1 MQNKSLTAS
10 IVVSELKTARKHL
23 ISVSRVAPL
32 DGDWGGSSRL
42 SHSGTL
48 DVRIKR
54 RRRNSD
60 SHQCC
65 CSRHYKVGAKIATYG
80 ALGPNN
86 NNNNN
91 HLHNNLHL
99 AQQQP
104 QQPHKQLH
112 KPELV
117 TGRCRYCHRL
127 LVKVKAKGVGGG
139 TGVTGA
145 LKQWWRDVGSL
156 CPSRRGSSASAS
168 AVNSGGGGGTNAAY
182 SSMGHGL
189 SGMCKIHRCPKRT
202 KGLHLRHSEEPP
214 RMPGETGVGGPGSRD
229 GTVAGAGGILRLNRP
244 SYDREHAHMEAW
256 LDEHPD
262 FVLDY
267 FLRKATRSVV
277 DAWLVSH
284 ATPTSSS
291 GGSAST
297 AAAGAEATSP
307 THPGGHH
314 MPPNPHSRTGSGATT
329 PVRKISAHEF
339 SGLSNKPMVSTVDGT
354 PTFLTTTTSGDTG
367 LQGDGGVAT
376 TSGEYAGGTS
386 GVIGHSPTPGRRQR
400 RSRHELRQ
408 LDEKELIF
416 ELVKDICN
424 ELEIRSL
431 CHKILQN
438 VLMLLHADRGS
449 LFLVQGGGNSGC
461 GGAVTIS
468 GNNMQA
474 IENSRSGG
482 AFGVNTSD
490 SIDDDED
497 EQGGGSD
504 ERSGSASTTTSN
516 TADGSSTGNNAR
528 TALAGTVGTVL
539 SATANGSN
547 GSRLLVS
554 KLFDVCSKSTLLEM
568 EKKEEIRIPW
578 GTGIVGYVAE
588 SGESVNIPNAY
599 EDERFNDHIDTMT
612 GYKTRTLLC
621 MPIKDTNGDVI
632 GVAQVINKVGD
643 TPFTA
648 QDEQVFG
655 SYLQFCGI
663 GLRNAHLYEKSQLEI
678 KRNQV
683 LLDLARMIFEE
694 QSTIEH
700 VVFRI
705 LTHTQSLIQCQRV
718 QVLLV
723 HQASKGSFSRV
734 FDFEANDL
742 AVDDGESRTSPFE
755 SRFPINI
762 GITGYVATTG
772 ETLNI
777 PCAYDDTRF
786 DTSVDDN
793 SNFKHKGILC
803 MPIKNSSGQIIGVI
817 QLINKFDETPFSKN
831 DENFVE
837 AFAIFCGMGIHNTH
851 MYERAV
857 VAIAKHNVTLE
868 VLSYHATASLEDAQ
882 RLRVC
887 AKAMVPSSANLR
899 LHEFS
904 FDDFHMN
911 DDETITACIRMF
923 LDLDLIERFHMDYE
937 VLCRW
942 LLSVKKNYRNVT
954 YHNWRH
960 AFNVA
965 QMMFS
970 ILTATGWW
978 SIFGEIECLALI
990 IGCLCHDLDHRGT
1003 NNSFQIKAS
1012 SPLAQLYSTSTM
1024 EHHHFDQCIMILNS
1038 PGNQLLSNVSSDEYT
1053 RVIRYVEE
1061 AILST
1066 DLAVYFR
1073 KRGTFFSCV
1082 NNGNTFTSD
1091 EDRELMRAM
1100 LMTVC
1105 DLAAITKPWEVEKR
1119 VAELVSSEFFEQ
1131 GDMEKEELNITP
1143 IDLMNRD
1150 KEDQLPLMQV
1160 GFIDSICLPIYEH
1173 FSLLSVTLAPLEAG
1187 VRVNRQ
1193 HWLDIAAANRLLP
1206 TNGSADEPANSNGT
1220 NGGTEVTSEGN
1231 PSDTKQVTNGGNDSD
1246 DSSDNMKAESADE
1259 EDDDD

>member
-1 MQNKSLTAS
+1 MHGDVDRGDDYKNERPKNIKLA
-10 IVVSELKTARKHL
+10 I
-23 ISVSRVAPL
+23 PL
-32 DGDWGGSSRL
+32 MG
-42 SHSGTL
+42 
-48 DVRIKR
+48 
-54 RRRNSD
+54 
-60 SHQCC
+60 
-65 CSRHYKVGAKIATYG
+65 
-80 ALGPNN
+80 
-86 NNNNN
+86 
-91 HLHNNLHL
+91 
-99 AQQQP
+99 
-104 QQPHKQLH
+104 
-112 KPELV
+112 
-117 TGRCRYCHRL
+117 
-127 LVKVKAKGVGGG
+127 
-139 TGVTGA
+139 
-145 LKQWWRDVGSL
+145 
-156 CPSRRGSSASAS
+156 SASPPVLWGPRRKTGLAHS
-168 AVNSGGGGGTNAAY
+168 RNDIYYAHLERHTLNRLNFRNYENARLHDARRLMMY
-182 SSMGHGL
+182 SSF
-189 SGMCKIHRCPKRT
+189 RT
-202 KGLHLRHSEEPP
+202 QGLHLRHSEEPS
-214 RMPGETGVGGPGSRD
+214 RMPGEIGGPGSRD
-229 GTVAGAGGILRLNRP
+229 GSTGVGGILRLNPRP
-244 SYDREHAHMEAW
+244 TYDREHAHMEAW

-291 GGSAST
+291 GGGSAST
-297 AAAGAEATSP
+297 ASAAGGAASGDLTSP

-314 MPPNPHSRTGSGATT
+314 MPPNSRTGSGATT

-376 TSGEYAGGTS
+376 TSGEYAGGAA
-386 GVIGHSPTPGRRQR
+386 GVTGHSPTPGRRQR

-449 LFLVQGGGNSGC
+449 LFLVQGSGNAGC
-461 GGAVTIS
+461 GVTINNNNNT
-468 GNNMQA
+468 GNMQA
-474 IENSRSGG
+474 IENSGLNLNT
-482 AFGVNTSD
+482 GV
-490 SIDDDED
+490 SIDDDDD
-497 EQGGGSD
+497 EVQG
-504 ERSGSASTTTSN
+504 RSSSASTTT
-516 TADGSSTGNNAR
+516 DEGAR
-528 TALAGTVGTVL
+528 TALVSGGAVGTVL
-539 SATANGSN
+539 SATLNGSN

-568 EKKEEIRIPW
+568 EKREEIRIPW

-742 AVDDGESRTSPFE
+742 ASDDGESRTSPFE

-772 ETLNI
+772 ETVNI
-777 PCAYDDTRF
+777 PCAYDDAMF

-793 SNFKHKGILC
+793 SNFKHKGVLC

-904 FDDFHMN
+904 FDDFHMS

-978 SIFGEIECLALI
+978 SILGEIECLALI

-1073 KRGTFFSCV
+1073 KRGTFFSRV

-1091 EDRELMRAM
+1091 DDRELMRAM

-1173 FSLLSVTLAPLEAG
+1173 FSLLSETLAPLEAG

-1206 TNGSADEPANSNGT
+1206 SNGSAEEPANT
-1220 NGGTEVTSEGN
+1220 NGNTVTTEVTSEVN
-1231 PSDTKQVTNGGNDSD
+1231 PTDQVTNGGNDTD
-1246 DSSDNMKAESADE
+1246 DSSDNMKAESAED
-1259 EDDDD
+1259 EDDD